1 MKNGLPVVLIWGSDF
16 VAKKLA
22 SDFVGESVMVVLKGK
37 AEDWL
42 NIGKG
47 EVAFCEDVS
56 KIDYR
61 IDYAFDFGEDEVVWS
76 RIEADEGRLVVI
88 KRNKNGED
96 TLKKLNLRKADWRL
110 VCGFDIYGEG
120 MELGEN
126 WVAKVIETAVLNK
139 ELELPKNTGY
149 LRCIEVA
156 DFVEAVKK
164 ACFVPGVSGERLMIF
179 GRKVSIEMVCKTMV
193 TEAKMTKKGIVVNED
208 SSFEVEDSMVSE
220 YWDRISWDGGKD
232 FDNGSTETVRY
243 FFERMDP
250 LVRSKT
256 KAKQKEETGE
266 RKRFMEVE
274 IEEEQDLGSKIEEVR
289 IATKLQEQEQQKD
302 LRLKKEEDRI
312 ATEKQELDVRNKI
325 EEDRMATELQE
336 KVQKKQEEERSK
348 NEALRMAVDEEK
360 DDTVDLSEFVIKPA
374 VNIKDVRFKKEEVRI
389 APELQEQEQKK
400 QDIRSKIE
408 YLRIATETAKKK
420 KFNFNWGLNWKLV
433 VAPFIFLLVVYMGL
447 VVSFFGG
454 IYASTRAI
462 DKSKVYLEE
471 KKIDELEKLT
481 EKNLVKIER
490 LKERLRIISFEGKA
504 FSYKGWGEVLRV
516 LETVWK
522 MEREMATFLV
532 DWSGIG
538 EGLFGDKDIDWQE
551 EIEVIK
557 SKLVFLENNLGM
569 IEARTEGDWSFLPG
583 RFRSFV
589 SEQAKEAYEWK
600 QVVSQISD
608 SMEVFYY
615 LIGADGGRK
624 DFLILMQNEMELRP
638 NGGFIGSF
646 GVLSF
651 EDGRF
656 LNLEVGD
663 VYDIDGQLKGHVE
676 PPKPIK
682 EILGEASWYL
692 RDANWQADYLQ
703 SAKDIE
709 WFYKKETGRNIDG
722 IISLNLAAAKEL
734 VEAVGEVWV
743 ADYNEKVTA
752 ENLYEQ
758 AQFHSEKGFFAGSR
772 QKSMFLG
779 KLAGQLVEE
788 VKEAQD
794 FKQLAIVKA
803 ILKSLDNNEIQIYAK
818 DPQIKV
824 DLANMGW
831 DGSMYVGGCAVENC
845 LADYLYIVEA
855 NLGVNKSNY
864 FLKRSVER
872 LVDISSRSITRVIKI
887 AYENTAR
894 STTWPGGDYKN
905 YMRVYIP
912 VETNIAEVS
921 IYDTADPTNKKILTS
936 DELEVTARSDKRE
949 LAFLVTVP
957 VTKKRT
963 VEIRY
968 SSSIDLNLY
977 SEFSY
982 LSYIQKQSG
991 FGETPI
997 VSLVSYPAEW
1007 QPIQVEPAATTVNG
1021 KLLFDQTLEKDL
1033 VSGVVMGK

>member
-22 SDFVGESVMVVLKGK
+22 ADFVGDSVVVVLKGK

-76 RIEADEGRLVVI
+76 RIEADEGRLVVVR
-88 KRNKNGED
+88 RNKNGED
-96 TLKKLNLRKADWRL
+96 TLKKLSLRKADWRL

-139 ELELPKNTGY
+139 ELELPKDTGY

-156 DFVEAVKK
+156 DFVEAIKK

-179 GRKVSIEMVCKTMV
+179 GKKVSVETVCKTMV
-193 TEAKMTKKGIVVNED
+193 AKAKMTKKGIVVKED

-220 YWDRISWDGGKD
+220 YWDKISWEGGKD
-232 FDNGSTETVRY
+232 FSEVCTETVRY

-256 KAKQKEETGE
+256 KAKQKEEIQN

-274 IEEEQDLGSKIEEVR
+274 IEEEASNDQFSIYNLQNNKTENQIERVEEKESKVEKVEEVKKIEEN
-289 IATKLQEQEQQKD
+289 D
-302 LRLKKEEDRI
+302 LPTASQVGQASE
-312 ATEKQELDVRNKI
+312 
-325 EEDRMATELQE
+325 
-336 KVQKKQEEERSK
+336 
-348 NEALRMAVDEEK
+348 
-360 DDTVDLSEFVIKPA
+360 DDTIDLTEFVIKPA
-374 VNIKDVRFKKEEVRI
+374 VEKQVIKPLPNPPLDPPSLGYGRTSKGE
-389 APELQEQEQKK
+389 EQKVGTI
-400 QDIRSKIE
+400 Q
-408 YLRIATETAKKK
+408 KKK
-420 KFNFNWGLNWKLV
+420 RFNFSWGLNWKLV
-433 VAPFIFLLVVYMGL
+433 AAPFIFLLVVYVGL

-454 IYASTRAI
+454 IYTSAKAI

-481 EKNLVKIER
+481 EKNLVR
-490 LKERLRIISFEGKA
+490 LESLKGRLRIISFEGKA

-538 EGLFGDKDIDWQE
+538 EGLFGDKDIDWEE
-551 EIEVIK
+551 EIEEIK

-589 SEQAKEAYEWK
+589 SDQAKEAYEWK
-600 QVVSQISD
+600 QVVSQISN
-608 SMEVFYY
+608 SLEVFYY

-709 WFYKKETGRNIDG
+709 WFFKKETGRNIDG
-722 IISLNLAAAKEL
+722 IITINLAAAKEL

-803 ILKSLDNNEIQIYAK
+803 LLKSLDNNEIQIYAK
-818 DPQIKV
+818 DAQIKI

-864 FLKRSVER
+864 FLKRSVDR
-872 LVDISSRSITRVIKI
+872 LVDISSRSVSRVIKI
-887 AYENTAR
+887 SYENTAR

-921 IYDTADPTNKKILTS
+921 IYDTVDPTNKKILTS
-936 DELEVTARSDKRE
+936 NELEVTTRGDKRE

-957 VTKKRT
+957 ITKKRT

-968 SSSIDLNLY
+968 SSSVDLNLY
-977 SEFSY
+977 NEYSY

-997 VSLVSYPAEW
+997 VSLVSYPSDW
-1007 QPIQVEPAATTVNG
+1007 QPVQVEPAATTVNS
-1021 KLLFDQTLEKDL
+1021 KLLFDQVLEKDL

>member
-22 SDFVGESVMVVLKGK
+22 SDFVGDSVMVVLKGK

-47 EVAFCEDVS
+47 EVAFCEDIT

-61 IDYAFDFGEDEVVWS
+61 IDYAFDFGEDEMVWS
-76 RIEADEGRLVVI
+76 RIEADEGRLVVVR
-88 KRNKNGED
+88 RNKNGED
-96 TLKKLNLRKADWRL
+96 TLKKLNLRKTDWRL
-110 VCGFDIYGEG
+110 VCGFDVYGEG

-139 ELELPKNTGY
+139 ELELPKDTGY
-149 LRCIEVA
+149 LRCVEVA
-156 DFVEAVKK
+156 DFVEAIKK

-179 GRKVSIEMVCKTMV
+179 GRKVSIETVCKTMV
-193 TEAKMTKKGIVVNED
+193 IQAKMTKKGTVVKEET
-208 SSFEVEDSMVSE
+208 SFEVEDSMVSE
-220 YWDRISWDGGKD
+220 YWDKISWDGGKD
-232 FDNGSTETVRY
+232 FERGSRETIRY

-250 LVRSKT
+250 MVRSKT
-256 KAKQKEETGE
+256 KAKQKEEIGE

-274 IEEEQDLGSKIEEVR
+274 VEEETSNDQFTIYNLQNNETKNRIESVVEE
-289 IATKLQEQEQQKD
+289 LQE
-302 LRLKKEEDRI
+302 EDI
-312 ATEKQELDVRNKI
+312 RNKI
-325 EEDRMATELQE
+325 EDSRLRQDSGGQKRMAGE
-336 KVQKKQEEERSK
+336 KLEKEEE
-348 NEALRMAVDEEK
+348 EDDLPTALQSGQASE
-360 DDTVDLSEFVIKPA
+360 DDTIDLSKFVIKPA
-374 VNIKDVRFKKEEVRI
+374 VNIKDVRFRKEEVRI

-400 QDIRSKIE
+400 QDIRSKVE
-408 YLRIATETAKKK
+408 EVRIATETVKKK
-420 KFNFNWGLNWKLV
+420 KRFNFNWGLNWKLV

-454 IYASTRAI
+454 IYASSKAI
-462 DKSKVYLEE
+462 EKSKVYLEE
-471 KKIDELEKLT
+471 KKIEELEELT
-481 EKNLVKIER
+481 EKNLVKIEN
-490 LKERLRIISFEGKA
+490 LKERLRVISFEGKA

-522 MEREMATFLV
+522 MEREMAGFLI

-557 SKLVFLENNLGM
+557 NKLIFLENNLGM

-608 SMEVFYY
+608 SLGVFFY

-682 EILGEASWYL
+682 EILNEPSWYI
-692 RDANWQADYLQ
+692 RDANWQADFSM

-709 WFYKKETGRNIDG
+709 WFFKKETGRNIDG
-722 IISLNLAAAKEL
+722 IMTINLATAKEI

-743 ADYNEKVTA
+743 ADYNETVTA

-758 AQFHSEKGFFAGSR
+758 AQFHSEKGSFAGSR

-794 FKQLAIVKA
+794 FRQLAIVKA
-803 ILKSLDNNEIQIYAK
+803 ILKSLDNNEIQIYVK
-818 DPQIKV
+818 DKQIKL

-831 DGSMYVGGCAVENC
+831 DGSMYVGGCSVENC
-845 LADYLYIVEA
+845 LADYLYLVEA
-855 NLGVNKSNY
+855 NLGVNKSN
-864 FLKRSVER
+864 FFIKRSVDR
-872 LVDISSRSITRVIKI
+872 LIDISSRAVSRVIKI
-887 AYENTAR
+887 SYENTAR

-905 YMRVYIP
+905 YMRIYIP
-912 VETNIAEVS
+912 KDVNISEVS
-921 IYDTADPTNKKILTS
+921 VYDTTDLTNRKILTGN
-936 DELEVTARSDKRE
+936 ELEVTIKGDKKE

-968 SSSIDLNLY
+968 SSSVDLNLY
-977 SEFSY
+977 SEYSY

-997 VSLVSYPAEW
+997 VSLVSYPSDW

-1021 KLLFDQTLEKDL
+1021 KLLFDEKLDKDL
-1033 VSGVVMGK
+1033 KAGVVISK

>member
-22 SDFVGESVMVVLKGK
+22 SDFVGESVLVVLKGK
-37 AEDWL
+37 AEDWV
-42 NIGKG
+42 NVGKG
-47 EVAFCEDVS
+47 EVAFCEDIRE
-56 KIDYR
+56 IDYR
-61 IDYAFDFGEDEVVWS
+61 IDYAFDFGEEEIVWS
-76 RIEADEGRLVVI
+76 RMEADEGRLVVVR
-88 KRNKNGED
+88 RNKNGED
-96 TLKKLNLRKADWRL
+96 VLKKLSLRKVDWRL

-126 WVAKVIETAVLNK
+126 WVAKVMETAVMNK
-139 ELELPKNTGY
+139 DLELPKDSGF
-149 LRCIEVA
+149 LRCIEVS
-156 DFVEAVKK
+156 DFSEVAKK
-164 ACFVPGVSGERLMIF
+164 ACFVPGVSGERLLIF
-179 GRKVSIEMVCKTMV
+179 GRKVSVDIVCKTLV
-193 TEAKMTKKGIVVNED
+193 EKAKMTKKGVLVKDETII
-208 SSFEVEDSMVSE
+208 EVEDGVVAE
-220 YWDRISWDGGKD
+220 YWNKISWEGGKD
-232 FDNGSTETVRY
+232 FSEACTETVRY
-243 FFERMDP
+243 FFERMDT
-250 LVRSKT
+250 LVRSKSKT
-256 KAKQKEETGE
+256 KLREEEPE
-266 RKRFMEVE
+266 RKRLMEVE
-274 IEEEQDLGSKIEEVR
+274 IEEEVLSNQIT
-289 IATKLQEQEQQKD
+289 I
-302 LRLKKEEDRI
+302 LKKESEDDLPT
-312 ATEKQELDVRNKI
+312 ALGSGQTGKQQKEVDSMIEDSHLDQDSGGQARMAME
-325 EEDRMATELQE
+325 EED
-336 KVQKKQEEERSK
+336 
-348 NEALRMAVDEEK
+348 
-360 DDTVDLSEFVIKPA
+360 DDDDDDRLDLSEFVIKPA
-374 VNIKDVRFKKEEVRI
+374 VNVNKINSNNQIPRTKQDLKFKLHEPNKIQETSTVSGEANFNDQIKKVEEV
-389 APELQEQEQKK
+389 EVN
-400 QDIRSKIE
+400 
-408 YLRIATETAKKK
+408 TGKK
-420 KFNFNWGLNWKLV
+420 KFNFHWGLNWKLV
-433 VAPFIFLLVVYMGL
+433 TAPFVLLVLVYVGL
-447 VVSFFGG
+447 VISFFGG
-454 IYASTRAI
+454 IYTSARAI

-471 KKIDELEKLT
+471 KNIDDLEKLT
-481 EKNLVKIER
+481 EKNLTR
-490 LKERLRIISFEGKA
+490 LENLKGRLRIISFEGKA
-504 FSYKGWGEVLRV
+504 FSYKGWGEILRV

-551 EIEVIK
+551 EIGEIK
-557 SKLVFLENNLGM
+557 NKLVFLENNLGM

-589 SEQAKEAYEWK
+589 SDQAREAYEWK
-600 QVVSQISD
+600 QVVSQIGD
-608 SMEVFYY
+608 SLDIFYY

-646 GVLSF
+646 GLLGF

-692 RDANWQADYLQ
+692 RDANWQADFLQ

-709 WFYKKETGRNIDG
+709 WFFKKETGRNIDG
-722 IISLNLAAAKEL
+722 IITINLATAKEL

-743 ADYNEKVTA
+743 ADYDEKVTA

-779 KLAGQLVEE
+779 KLASQLVEE
-788 VKEAQD
+788 IKEAND
-794 FKQLAIVKA
+794 FKQLAIVKG

-818 DPQIKV
+818 DPQIKI

-831 DGSMYVGGCAVENC
+831 DGSMYVGGCATENC

-864 FLKRSVER
+864 FLKRKVDR

-887 AYENTAR
+887 SYENTAR
-894 STTWPGGDYKN
+894 STIWPGGDYKN
-905 YMRVYIP
+905 YLRVYVP
-912 VETNIAEVS
+912 EETNIAEVS
-921 IYDTADPTNKKILTS
+921 IYDTIDPTNKKILAS
-936 DELEVTARSDKRE
+936 NELELTTKGDKKE

-957 VTKKRT
+957 VAKERT

-968 SSSIDLNLY
+968 SSSVDLNLY
-977 SEFSY
+977 NEFSY

-991 FGETPI
+991 FGKTPV
-997 VSLVSYPAEW
+997 VSLISYPEGW
-1007 QPIQVEPAATTVNG
+1007 QPIQVEPMATTVNG
-1021 KLLFDQTLEKDL
+1021 KLLFDQFLEKDL

>member
-22 SDFVGESVMVVLKGK
+22 SDFVGDSVLVVLKGK

-47 EVAFCEDVS
+47 EVAFCEDIS

-61 IDYAFDFGEDEVVWS
+61 IDYAFDFGEDEVVWN
-76 RIEADEGRLVVI
+76 RIEADEGRLVVVR
-88 KRNKNGED
+88 KNKNGED
-96 TLKKLNLRKADWRL
+96 TLKKLSLRKADWRL
-110 VCGFDIYGEG
+110 VCGFDVYGEG

-126 WVAKVIETAVLNK
+126 WVAKVIESAVLNK
-139 ELELPKNTGY
+139 ELELSKDTGY

-156 DFVEAVKK
+156 DFVEVIKK

-179 GRKVSIEMVCKTMV
+179 GRKVSIEVICKTMV
-193 TEAKMTKKGIVVNED
+193 NKAKMTKKGMVVKED
-208 SSFEVEDSMVSE
+208 GSFEVGDSMASE
-220 YWDRISWDGGKD
+220 YWDKISWDGGKD
-232 FDNGSTETVRY
+232 FDEACTETVRY

-256 KAKQKEETGE
+256 KAKQKEEIQN

-274 IEEEQDLGSKIEEVR
+274 IEETSPEEV
-289 IATKLQEQEQQKD
+289 K
-302 LRLKKEEDRI
+302 
-312 ATEKQELDVRNKI
+312 NKI
-325 EEDRMATELQE
+325 EEDRMVTEQQD
-336 KVQKKQEEERSK
+336 VGFKKED
-348 NEALRMAVDEEK
+348 LRMATK
-360 DDTVDLSEFVIKPA
+360 
-374 VNIKDVRFKKEEVRI
+374 
-389 APELQEQEQKK
+389 LQEHQQ
-400 QDIRSKIE
+400 QDVGFKNKDPVDSGADS
-408 YLRIATETAKKK
+408 RIATEATKKR

-433 VAPFIFLLVVYMGL
+433 VAPFIFLLVVYGGL

-454 IYASTRAI
+454 IYTSARAI
-462 DKSKVYLEE
+462 DKSKVYIEE
-471 KKIDELEKLT
+471 KKTAELEKLT
-481 EKNLVKIER
+481 EKNLSRIES
-490 LKERLRIISFEGKA
+490 LKERLRIVSFNGKV

-532 DWSGIG
+532 DWSRIG
-538 EGLFGDKDIDWQE
+538 DGLFGDKDINWQE
-551 EIEVIK
+551 EMGEIK
-557 SKLVFLENNLGM
+557 NKLVFLENNLGM
-569 IEARTEGDWSFLPG
+569 IEARAEGDWSFLPG

-589 SEQAKEAYEWK
+589 SDQAKEAYEWK
-600 QVVSQISD
+600 QVVSQINNSLNLF
-608 SMEVFYY
+608 SY
-615 LIGADGGRK
+615 LIGANGGRK

-709 WFYKKETGRNIDG
+709 WFFKKETGRNVDG

-743 ADYNEKVTA
+743 ADFNEKVTA

-779 KLAGQLVEE
+779 KLADQLVEE
-788 VKEAQD
+788 IKMAKD

-818 DPQIKV
+818 DAQIKI

-831 DGSMYVGGCAVENC
+831 DGSMYSGGCGMENC

-864 FLKRSVER
+864 FLKRNIDR
-872 LVDISSRSITRVIKI
+872 LVDISSRAVSRVIKI
-887 AYENTAR
+887 SYENTAR

-912 VETNIAEVS
+912 IETNIAEVS
-921 IYDTADPTNKKILTS
+921 IYDTADPTNKKILTN
-936 DELEVTARSDKRE
+936 DELEVTEKGDKRE

-968 SSSIDLNLY
+968 SSAIDINLY
-977 SEFSY
+977 NEFSY

-991 FGETPI
+991 FGETQI
-997 VSLVSYPAEW
+997 VSLVSYPPDW
-1007 QPIQVEPAATTVNG
+1007 QPIQVEPAATVVNG
-1021 KLLFDQTLEKDL
+1021 KLLFDQALEKDL

>member
-22 SDFVGESVMVVLKGK
+22 ADFVGDSVVVVLKGK

-76 RIEADEGRLVVI
+76 RIEADEGRLVVVR
-88 KRNKNGED
+88 RNKNGED
-96 TLKKLNLRKADWRL
+96 TLKKLSLRKADWRL

-139 ELELPKNTGY
+139 ELELPKDTGY

-156 DFVEAVKK
+156 DFVEAIKK

-179 GRKVSIEMVCKTMV
+179 GRKVSVETVCKTMV
-193 TEAKMTKKGIVVNED
+193 AKAKMTKKGIVVKED
-208 SSFEVEDSMVSE
+208 SSFEVEDSMVFE
-220 YWDRISWDGGKD
+220 YWDKISWEGGKD
-232 FDNGSTETVRY
+232 FSEVCTETVRY

-256 KAKQKEETGE
+256 KAKQKEEIQN

-274 IEEEQDLGSKIEEVR
+274 IEEEASNDQFSIYNLQNNKTENQIERVEEKESKVEKVEEVKKIEEN
-289 IATKLQEQEQQKD
+289 D
-302 LRLKKEEDRI
+302 LPTASQVGQASE
-312 ATEKQELDVRNKI
+312 
-325 EEDRMATELQE
+325 
-336 KVQKKQEEERSK
+336 
-348 NEALRMAVDEEK
+348 
-360 DDTVDLSEFVIKPA
+360 DDTIDLTEFVIKPA
-374 VNIKDVRFKKEEVRI
+374 VDKQVIKPLPNPPLDRVGKPTMTIK
-389 APELQEQEQKK
+389 EQELGT
-400 QDIRSKIE
+400 I
-408 YLRIATETAKKK
+408 KKK
-420 KFNFNWGLNWKLV
+420 KRFNFSWGLNWKLV
-433 VAPFIFLLVVYMGL
+433 AAPFIFLLVVYVGL

-454 IYASTRAI
+454 IYTSAKAI

-481 EKNLVKIER
+481 EKNLVR
-490 LKERLRIISFEGKA
+490 LESLKGRLRIISFEGKA

-538 EGLFGDKDIDWQE
+538 EGLFGDKDIDWEE
-551 EIEVIK
+551 EIEEIK

-589 SEQAKEAYEWK
+589 SDQAKEAYEWK
-600 QVVSQISD
+600 QVVSQISN
-608 SMEVFYY
+608 SLEVFYY

-709 WFYKKETGRNIDG
+709 WFFKKETGRNIDG
-722 IISLNLAAAKEL
+722 IITINLAAAKEL

-803 ILKSLDNNEIQIYAK
+803 LLKSLDNNEIQIYAK
-818 DPQIKV
+818 DAQIKI

-864 FLKRSVER
+864 FLKRSVDR
-872 LVDISSRSITRVIKI
+872 LVDISSRSVSRVIKI
-887 AYENTAR
+887 SYENTAR

-912 VETNIAEVS
+912 VETNIAEIS
-921 IYDTADPTNKKILTS
+921 IYDTVDPTNKKILTS
-936 DELEVTARSDKRE
+936 NELEVTTRGDKRE

-957 VTKKRT
+957 ITKKRT

-968 SSSIDLNLY
+968 SSSVDLNLY
-977 SEFSY
+977 NEYSY

-997 VSLVSYPAEW
+997 VSLVSYPSDW
-1007 QPIQVEPAATTVNG
+1007 QPVQVEPAATTVNS
-1021 KLLFDQTLEKDL
+1021 KLLFDQVLEKDL